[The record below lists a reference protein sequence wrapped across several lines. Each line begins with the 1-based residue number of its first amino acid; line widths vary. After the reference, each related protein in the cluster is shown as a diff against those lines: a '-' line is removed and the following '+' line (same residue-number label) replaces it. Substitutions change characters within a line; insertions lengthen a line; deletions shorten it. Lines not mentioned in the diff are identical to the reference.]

1 MQWIRANRRFGAW
14 CALVAVAL
22 QVVLSYGHIH
32 RVAAMR
38 SQFDAAIS
46 GAAAAIERPGPAPP
60 QKTAF
65 ESCAVCAVIE
75 MAATAVPPQ
84 APAWRLPS
92 IAGAAGFV
100 PGTVAAPATAEHRLF
115 HARAPPQ
122 TV

>member
-22 QVVLSYGHIH
+22 QVVLSYGHRH
-32 RVAAMR
+32 RVAAIR

-46 GAAAAIERPGPAPP
+46 GAAVERHGPAPP
-60 QKTAF
+60 QSTAF

-84 APAWRLPS
+84 APAWRLPDV
-92 IAGAAGFV
+92 AGAAGFA

-115 HARAPPQ
+115 HARGPPQ
-122 TV
+122 AV